1 MIQGDQNEDR
11 YQPFAKSNWSCDVTV
26 GCRCE
31 KATEEEPKPRRAA
44 LVCVSLCSFQFP
56 ITTSRHKE

>member
-26 GCRCE
+26 GG
-31 KATEEEPKPRRAA
+31 P
-44 LVCVSLCSFQFP
+44 V
-56 ITTSRHKE
+56 